1 MKGKRDMKGK
11 GSVDSKHK
19 KRILMMEQLSPRD
32 QEIEEKTVTAVNIL
46 MSIKKKETKEPKTST
61 SCTQL

>member
-32 QEIEEKTVTAVNIL
+32 QEIEEKTVTAVNL
-46 MSIKKKETKEPKTST
+46 KENPP
-61 SCTQL
+61 

>member
-32 QEIEEKTVTAVNIL
+32 QEIEEKTVTAVNIPA
-46 MSIKKKETKEPKTST
+46 KKSSSKKLRDQACEGHER
-61 SCTQL
+61 